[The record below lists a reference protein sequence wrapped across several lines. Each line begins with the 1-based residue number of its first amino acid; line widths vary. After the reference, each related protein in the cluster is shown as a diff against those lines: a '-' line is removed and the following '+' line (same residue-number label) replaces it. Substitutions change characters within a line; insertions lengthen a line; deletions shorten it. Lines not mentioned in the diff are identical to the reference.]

1 MKSGWPKP
9 NRATTSFQ
17 TWIGI
22 IGSEWKRVCCLPV
35 ARREIGEQFRQCG
48 PGVGQGALA
57 DDLAGGIENA
67 DVMRPVSEIKA
78 EGEPAGNNHGGRG
91 EMGRAPV

>member
-1 MKSGWPKP
+1 M
-9 NRATTSFQ
+9 
-17 TWIGI
+17 
-22 IGSEWKRVCCLPV
+22 

-78 EGEPAGNNHGGRG
+78 EGEPAGNNRGGREG
-91 EMGRAPV
+91 GNDRTGCICFNRQSI